1 MKIIIH
7 PTFISNPQEEEED
20 ARGEDDETVSQLL
33 TIPRHCRRLSSITVS
48 SGDSSYL
55 ERRGSA
61 LEMGL
66 PVLPSGTPGGPAARG
81 RAPPDVKKSLEWD
94 FYYPIDIRV
103 SWSSIYFISKLYR
116 ENENLKDQTQ
126 DLFIP

>member
-1 MKIIIH
+1 
-7 PTFISNPQEEEED
+7 
-20 ARGEDDETVSQLL
+20 
-33 TIPRHCRRLSSITVS
+33 
-48 SGDSSYL
+48 
-55 ERRGSA
+55 
-61 LEMGL
+61 MGL

-126 DLFIP
+126 DLFIIYTLSEIQLKNYEKIKVSIYSECKCKIK